1 MTDWQDYTKDKEAGQ
16 HTVVGTLKV
25 LKGLWSPQLR
35 NRRDILVYLPPSY
48 EQSHKRY
55 PVIYMHDGQ
64 NLFDQFTSFAGEW
77 QVDETM
83 ETLSRRGYE
92 AIVVGLPNL
101 GEQRLDEYS
110 PFPQLRYST
119 GQGAKYLDF
128 VLQTVKP
135 LLDRDFR
142 TLPDRAHTGMI
153 GSSMGGLITLYAF
166 FRPPQAFGFV
176 GVMSPSLWFAQGR
189 IFTYIEQASFTPGK
203 VYLDTGTH
211 EQTHFFTDRPQLR
224 LRLSGYNSTVHGM
237 YDLLYH
243 KGYRPGHDLL
253 YVEEE
258 SGLHNEAAWT
268 RRLPGALEFL
278 LGGGNRQLLVVSS
291 Q

>member
-1 MTDWQDYTKDKEAGQ
+1 MADWQDYTQDKEAGQ
-16 HTVVGTLKV
+16 HTVTGTVRV
-25 LKGLWSPQLR
+25 LRDVWSPQLR
-35 NRRDILVYLPPSY
+35 NRRDLLVYLPPSY
-48 EQSHKRY
+48 EKSNKRY
-55 PVIYMHDGQ
+55 PVVYMHDGQ

-83 ETLSRRGYE
+83 EALSRRGYE

-110 PFPQLRYST
+110 PFPHPRYST

-128 VLQTVKP
+128 ILQTVKP
-135 LLDRDFR
+135 LVDRDFR
-142 TLPDRAHTGMI
+142 TQPERTQTGMI
-153 GSSMGGLITLYAF
+153 GSSMGGLISLYAF

-189 IFTYIEQASFTPGK
+189 IFTYVEQAAFTPGK
-203 VYLDTGTH
+203 IYLDTGTH

-243 KGYRPGHDLL
+243 KGYRPGQDLL

-258 SGLHNEAAWT
+258 SGLHNEAAWA
-268 RRLPGALEFL
+268 RRLPGAIEFL
-278 LGGGNRQLLVVSS
+278 LGK
-291 Q
+291 